1 MMVLTSPSTNIR
13 RDPVRARP
21 HLKNQQPPGE
31 IAEDAD
37 GAWELIACTVIYE
50 VIHHRL
56 FQTQG
61 FGPPAPGKDDILGK
75 TAERRLLVQPGCS
88 HATAKLRASQ
98 RLLRQQPG
106 TVADATQHVLLR
118 PVGQ

>member
-31 IAEDAD
+31 IAEDTD
-37 GAWELIACTVIYE
+37 GAWEIIACTVIDE

-61 FGPPAPGKDDILGK
+61 FGPSAPGKDDIFGK
-75 TAERRLLVQPGCS
+75 TAESWLLVQPGCG
-88 HATAKLRASQ
+88 HAAAKLRASK
-98 RLLRQQPG
+98 RLLRQQTETAG
-106 TVADATQHVLLR
+106 DAPQHILLR
-118 PVGQ
+118 PFG